1 MAHARHRCLLLTFD
15 AFATLF
21 HPRRPIPESYASV
34 ANSYGLSNTPI
45 APATLQTAFKNAYKA
60 ESKAYPN
67 YGREMVLRDEYGGP
81 KQWWTGVI
89 KATFANAL
97 DKPDL
102 QLPAGMVDTLI
113 ETFASKEGYSLYE
126 DVRPFFDQLRKFKA
140 QQSGF
145 DCVVTGII
153 SNSDDRVST
162 VLRSLGLSVG
172 RTRADEDRSS
182 TLLPG
187 FEEAASNDP
196 QDRGLYSDDLNVV
209 ITSYEAGQEK
219 PNRLIYDV
227 AARQVNRLLSTAE
240 WAKYD
245 LDNIDWTRIHVGDDF
260 TKDYQGA
267 TNAGWH
273 GILLDRDN
281 TLTDSSDVEIINSL
295 ETLLPKIQRYAT
307 R

>member
-1 MAHARHRCLLLTFD
+1 MAHARQRCLLITFD

-21 HPRRPIPESYASV
+21 HPLHPIPEIYASV
-34 ANSYGLSNTPI
+34 ANSYRLSGTPI
-45 APATLQTAFKNAYKA
+45 APAALQTAFKKAYKA

-67 YGREMVLRDEYGGP
+67 YGREMVLRGEYGGP

-89 KATFANAL
+89 KSTFANAL

-102 QLPAGMVDTLI
+102 QLPGGMVDRLI
-113 ETFASKEGYSLYE
+113 EIYASKEGYALYE
-126 DVRPFFDQLRKFKA
+126 EVRPFFDQLREYKT
-140 QQSGF
+140 QQPVF
-145 DCVVTGII
+145 DCTVTGII

-172 RTRADEDRSS
+172 RARADEDRSS

-187 FEEAASNDP
+187 FEEATTTNLEEE
-196 QDRGLYSDDLNVV
+196 GFYSKDLNMV

-219 PNRLIYDV
+219 PNRLIFDV
-227 AARQVNRLLSTAE
+227 AARQVNRLLGA
-240 WAKYD
+240 AKWTQYD

-260 TKDYQGA
+260 AKDYQGA
-267 TNAGWH
+267 TDAGWH

-281 TLTDSSDVEIINSL
+281 TFTDSSDVEVINSL
-295 ETLLPKIQRYAT
+295 EALLPKIQRHAT
-307 R
+307 S

>member
-1 MAHARHRCLLLTFD
+1 MAHTRCRCLLLTFD

-21 HPRRPIPESYASV
+21 HPRHSIPELYASV
-34 ANSYGLSNTPI
+34 ANSYSLTETPI
-45 APATLQTAFKNAYKA
+45 APSTLQAAFKKAYKA

-67 YGREMVLRDEYGGP
+67 YGREMVLRGEYGGP
-81 KQWWTGVI
+81 KHWWSAVI
-89 KATFANAL
+89 KSTFANAL

-102 QLPAGMVDTLI
+102 ELPAGMVDKLI
-113 ETFASKEGYSLYE
+113 ETFASREGYSLYE
-126 DVRPFFDQLRKFKA
+126 DVQPFFDQLRKFKS
-140 QQSGF
+140 QQTRF

-172 RTRADEDRSS
+172 PTRADEDRSS

-187 FEEAASNDP
+187 FEETVVKDSK
-196 QDRGLYSDDLNVV
+196 DRGLHCDDLNMV

-219 PNRLIYDV
+219 PNRLIFDV
-227 AARQVNRLLSTAE
+227 AARQVDRLLSTCKWPE
-240 WAKYD
+240 RN
-245 LDNIDWTRIHVGDDF
+245 LDNIDWTRVHVGDDF

-267 TNAGWH
+267 TDAGWR

-281 TLTDSSDVEIINSL
+281 TFTHNSKDVEIINSL
-295 ETLLPKIQRYAT
+295 ETLLPKIQG
-307 R
+307 

>member
-21 HPRRPIPESYASV
+21 HPRRPIPEVYTSV
-34 ANSYGLSNTPI
+34 ANAYGLSETPI
-45 APATLQTAFKNAYKA
+45 APATLQTAFKKTYKA

-67 YGREMVLRDEYGGP
+67 YGREMVLRGEYGGP

-89 KATFANAL
+89 KSTFANAL
-97 DKPDL
+97 DKSDL
-102 QLPAGMVDTLI
+102 KLPAGMVDRLI
-113 ETFASKEGYSLYE
+113 ETFASQEGYSLYG
-126 DVRPFFDQLRKFKA
+126 DVRPFFDQLGEYKTR
-140 QQSGF
+140 QSDF
-145 DCVVTGII
+145 DCIVTGII

-187 FEEAASNDP
+187 FEEAVSKDSDA
-196 QDRGLYSDDLNVV
+196 RGFYLDDLNMV

-227 AARQVNRLLSTAE
+227 AARQVNRLLSTHK
-240 WAKYD
+240 WTKTD

-260 TKDYQGA
+260 AKDYQGA
-267 TNAGWH
+267 TDAGWQ

-281 TLTDSSDVEIINSL
+281 TASDSLDVEIINSL
-295 ETLLPKIQRYAT
+295 ETLLAKIRLYAA

>member
-1 MAHARHRCLLLTFD
+1 MAHARQRCLLITFD

-21 HPRRPIPESYASV
+21 HPLHPIPEIYASV
-34 ANSYGLSNTPI
+34 ANSYRLSGTPI
-45 APATLQTAFKNAYKA
+45 APAALQTAFKKAYKA

-67 YGREMVLRDEYGGP
+67 YGREMVLRGEYGGP

-89 KATFANAL
+89 KSTFANAL

-102 QLPAGMVDTLI
+102 QLPGGMVDREYKT
-113 ETFASKEGYSLYE
+113 
-126 DVRPFFDQLRKFKA
+126 
-140 QQSGF
+140 QQPVF
-145 DCVVTGII
+145 DCIVTGII

-172 RTRADEDRSS
+172 RARADEDRSS

-187 FEEAASNDP
+187 FEEATTTNLEEE
-196 QDRGLYSDDLNVV
+196 GFYSKDLNMV

-219 PNRLIYDV
+219 PNRLIFDV
-227 AARQVNRLLSTAE
+227 AARQVNRLLGA
-240 WAKYD
+240 AKWTQYD

-260 TKDYQGA
+260 AKDYQGA
-267 TNAGWH
+267 TDAGWH

-281 TLTDSSDVEIINSL
+281 TFTDSSDVEVINSL
-295 ETLLPKIQRYAT
+295 EALLPKIQRHAT
-307 R
+307 S

>member
-1 MAHARHRCLLLTFD
+1 MAHVRHRCLLLTFD

-21 HPRRPIPESYASV
+21 YPRRPIPESYASV
-34 ANSYGLSNTPI
+34 ANSYRLSENPI

-67 YGREMVLRDEYGGP
+67 YGREMVLRGEYGGP
-81 KQWWTGVI
+81 KQWWAGVI
-89 KATFANAL
+89 KSTFANAL

-102 QLPAGMVDTLI
+102 QLPDGMVDTLI

-126 DVRPFFDQLRKFKA
+126 DVPPFFDQLRIFKI

-182 TLLPG
+182 TSLPG
-187 FEEAASNDP
+187 FEEAASKDSE
-196 QDRGLYSDDLNVV
+196 DRGFHSDDLNMV

-227 AARQVNRLLSTAE
+227 AARQVNRLLSTYK
-240 WAKYD
+240 WAKDD
-245 LDNIDWTRIHVGDDF
+245 LDNIDWTRIHVGDDLA
-260 TKDYQGA
+260 KDYQGA
-267 TNAGWH
+267 TDAGWH

-281 TLTDSSDVEIINSL
+281 TFTGSSDVETINSL
-295 ETLLPKIQRYAT
+295 ETLLPKIQKSAT
-307 R
+307 G

>member
-1 MAHARHRCLLLTFD
+1 
-15 AFATLF
+15 
-21 HPRRPIPESYASV
+21 
-34 ANSYGLSNTPI
+34 
-45 APATLQTAFKNAYKA
+45 LQTAFNNAYKA

-67 YGREMVLRDEYGGP
+67 YGREMVLRGEYGGP

-89 KATFANAL
+89 KATFANSL

-102 QLPAGMVDTLI
+102 QLPAGLVDRLI
-113 ETFASKEGYSLYE
+113 DTFASKEGYLLYE
-126 DVRPFFDQLRKFKA
+126 DVQPFFDQLRRYKTH
-140 QQSGF
+140 QSGF

-162 VLRSLGLSVG
+162 VLRSLGLLVG
-172 RTRADEDRSS
+172 RTRADEDRPS
-182 TLLPG
+182 TLLLG
-187 FEEAASNDP
+187 FEEAASKDP
-196 QDRGLYSDDLNVV
+196 QDRGFYSDDLNMV

-227 AARQVNRLLSTAE
+227 AARQVNRLLSTYK
-240 WAKYD
+240 WTKHD
-245 LDNIDWTRIHVGDDF
+245 MHNIDWTRVHVGDDF

-267 TNAGWH
+267 TDAGWH

-281 TLTDSSDVEIINSL
+281 TFTDSTDVEIINSL

-307 R
+307 S

>member
-15 AFATLF
+15 AFETLF

-34 ANSYGLSNTPI
+34 ANSYGLSEAPI
-45 APATLQTAFKNAYKA
+45 APATLQTAFRNAYKA

-67 YGREMVLRDEYGGP
+67 YGRQMVLRGEYGGP

-89 KATFANAL
+89 KSTFANAL
-97 DKPDL
+97 DKPDMH
-102 QLPAGMVDTLI
+102 LPAGMVDRLI
-113 ETFASKEGYSLYE
+113 ETFASQEGYSLYE
-126 DVRPFFDQLRKFKA
+126 DVRPFFDQLGKYRT

-145 DCVVTGII
+145 DCIVTGVI

-182 TLLPG
+182 SLLPG
-187 FEEAASNDP
+187 FEEAASNDLGNE
-196 QDRGLYSDDLNVV
+196 DLYSNDLNMV

-219 PNRLIYDV
+219 PDRLIYDV
-227 AARQVNRLLSTAE
+227 AARQVNRLLSSYKWT
-240 WAKYD
+240 KHD
-245 LDNIDWTRIHVGDDF
+245 LDNIDWTRVHVGDDF
-260 TKDYQGA
+260 AKDYQGA
-267 TNAGWH
+267 TDAGWQ
-273 GILLDRDN
+273 GVLLDRDN
-281 TLTDSSDVEIINSL
+281 TVTDSLDVEIINSL